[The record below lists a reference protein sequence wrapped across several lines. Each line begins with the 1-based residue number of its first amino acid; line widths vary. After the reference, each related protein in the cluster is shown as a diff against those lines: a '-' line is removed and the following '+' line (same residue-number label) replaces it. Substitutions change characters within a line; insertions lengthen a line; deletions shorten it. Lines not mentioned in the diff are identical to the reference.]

1 MMPIHPHDRD
11 YHTVLKED
19 MQAVIEAD
27 RLGFDAFWLG
37 EHITAA
43 SEPITSPLLFLAQAI
58 PQTKNIKL
66 CTGVINLPQ
75 QHPATVA
82 AHTAMFD
89 QMCAGRF
96 VMGISSGG
104 LPSDYELF
112 QLEDASTRG
121 KMMLESIDMI
131 QHLWTQ
137 DPPYDLKGQ
146 YWHVKIDDWYC
157 PEYGLGTMRRP
168 FQNPHPPI
176 AMSAMSPFS
185 KTVQIAASRGWNVVT
200 ANFIAT
206 SSVASHWKM
215 FQKGSSKAGL
225 EPDSNKWSV
234 ARNILVT
241 DRDADAAEYLARP
254 DNALAHYYKYMIE
267 LFKRAGFTVILK
279 PDEQMSDDEL
289 TSTWA
294 IDNFVIAGSPQTV
307 ANKILAFR
315 DEVGPFGT
323 IAMVAHDWDDPAI
336 HRRSMQ
342 LMAEQVM
349 PRLNE
354 AVG

>member
-1 MMPIHPHDRD
+1 
-11 YHTVLKED
+11 
-19 MQAVIEAD
+19 
-27 RLGFDAFWLG
+27 
-37 EHITAA
+37 
-43 SEPITSPLLFLAQAI
+43 
-58 PQTKNIKL
+58 
-66 CTGVINLPQ
+66 
-75 QHPATVA
+75 
-82 AHTAMFD
+82 
-89 QMCAGRF
+89 
-96 VMGISSGG
+96 
-104 LPSDYELF
+104 
-112 QLEDASTRG
+112 
-121 KMMLESIDMI
+121 MI
-131 QHLWTQ
+131 QGSIW
-137 DPPYDLKGQ
+137 
-146 YWHVKIDDWYC
+146 
-157 PEYGLGTMRRP
+157 
-168 FQNPHPPI
+168 
-176 AMSAMSPFS
+176 S
-185 KTVQIAASRGWNVVT
+185 
-200 ANFIAT
+200 NFIAT

-215 FQKGSSKAGL
+215 FQKGASEAGL

-254 DNALAHYYKYMIE
+254 ENALAHYYKYMIE

-289 TSTWA
+289 TSAWA

-323 IAMVAHDWDDPAI
+323 IVMVAHDWDDPAI